1 MKTNE
6 NKPTETEQPENKT
19 QTDVE
24 IIENL
29 VTEYY
34 KKYQESPFKDFQAKD
49 DDQMAVDM
57 DAKFEK
63 SITEI
68 FDDRTSEVLGEYIS
82 DLIRNLMENLDENE
96 IEEIKNGNKEA

>member
-6 NKPTETEQPENKT
+6 TKPTEIPQET
-19 QTDVE
+19 QTNIE
-24 IIENL
+24 IVENL

-34 KKYQESPFKDFQAKD
+34 KEHQESPFKDFQAKD
-49 DDQMAVDM
+49 DDQVAVDM
-57 DAKFEK
+57 DVKFEK
-63 SITEI
+63 SITEV
-68 FDDRTSEVLGEYIS
+68 FGDRTSEVLGEYIT